1 MITSASTETQRPNG
15 RPETKGALPRIVQ
28 RFASN
33 KFAREGFIFASFIAL
48 TALMTWPWVT
58 RLRDACADPGDPY
71 LVSWI
76 LWWDYH
82 QTFTAPLHL
91 FDANIFYP
99 LHQTLAFS
107 ENDWG
112 ISLLFFPLFALG
124 LQPLTVNSVATFL
137 GFAFCGYGAFRLTRT
152 LTASNGAAL
161 MAGLIFAFIPYRF
174 HLLSQLHYVFTG
186 WMPLALE
193 ALVLFARERSPRRAT
208 WLAVA
213 FTMNGLSCVSWFVLS
228 LVPLGLSFVYLSIR
242 YRLLSDRKFWI
253 RGAVAASAS
262 ILVLL
267 PFMLPYYLVSK
278 AYGFTW
284 GPEVVARNSSTA
296 TRWLVAENRHLLWK
310 GFGDNFGG
318 SGPRM
323 FTGLLA
329 PLLAVAALLL
339 PALRR
344 SSVVNSKSEAEIP
357 ITNENVHE
365 HGSSKWIVW
374 LDGFAIV
381 GVIFAVLSL
390 GWRGSVTHPFLGRF
404 FAGDTLHRSLFVFA
418 AAILLRLIVA
428 YPAWLRRTMG
438 ETNLIA
444 QIRNWRRGEPLWW
457 RAIWGIANLVISI
470 TVIAA
475 IIALLSDWKRVGHP
489 LLGTF
494 FAAARLDQVVLV
506 FVLALIV
513 RLSLT
518 YPLLLRR
525 ATGAKNLIEHIRD
538 PQSSDALWLGT
549 IWLVTGFFMSL
560 GTNSWFYRILYD
572 LIFLFRG
579 MREPS
584 RAAMVADLGLAVLA
598 GVGAMKLTAALTR
611 GRRHLRPAMA
621 LSLIIL
627 AVLFELR
634 AAPLP
639 FERGAVNPD
648 ELTLRLKQTP
658 MRGGLVELPTG
669 TGTLPHLYMLRAADH
684 GKPLI
689 NAISTFVP
697 PHAWEIESLSRS
709 IPIPTKLL
717 DAMEKVPTSYLVI
730 HNPLIEA
737 ERRQSYESFLAV
749 GLSTGRLRFIK
760 RYGAGDDLYAVV
772 KTEPNAQSEAPL
784 PFPVAAHEWAA
795 TIREDQANLLV
806 SPNRAQILY
815 RIHLATTGRLPVYAE
830 FMKDA
835 EAVAKGVTLESDDQ
849 DQSFNN
855 NLRQFVA
862 GWVNREP
869 FIHTFRD
876 LNDTQFVDQLISH
889 AGIKLD
895 PQEQADLVSELSS
908 KRETRAGIL
917 LKIAGDRRFI
927 EKEKDRSIVLLHYFA
942 YLHRNPGDPP
952 DKDMNG
958 FEFWIQDL
966 ARERNP
972 AKLSLAFGNSI
983 EYRRSKE
990 RK

>member
-1 MITSASTETQRPNG
+1 
-15 RPETKGALPRIVQ
+15 
-28 RFASN
+28 
-33 KFAREGFIFASFIAL
+33 
-48 TALMTWPWVT
+48 
-58 RLRDACADPGDPY
+58 
-71 LVSWI
+71 
-76 LWWDYH
+76 
-82 QTFTAPLHL
+82 
-91 FDANIFYP
+91 
-99 LHQTLAFS
+99 
-107 ENDWG
+107 
-112 ISLLFFPLFALG
+112 
-124 LQPLTVNSVATFL
+124 
-137 GFAFCGYGAFRLTRT
+137 
-152 LTASNGAAL
+152 
-161 MAGLIFAFIPYRF
+161 
-174 HLLSQLHYVFTG
+174 
-186 WMPLALE
+186 
-193 ALVLFARERSPRRAT
+193 
-208 WLAVA
+208 
-213 FTMNGLSCVSWFVLS
+213 
-228 LVPLGLSFVYLSIR
+228 
-242 YRLLSDRKFWI
+242 RKFWI

-284 GPEVVARNSSTA
+284 GPEVVARNSSSA
-296 TRWLVAENRHLLWK
+296 TRWLVAESRHLLWK
-310 GFGDNFGG
+310 GFGENFGG

-344 SSVVNSKSEAEIP
+344 SSGDNSKSQSDSPAA
-357 ITNENVHE
+357 NENVHE
-365 HGSSKWIVW
+365 YGSSIKWVVW
-374 LDGFAIV
+374 LDGLAIV

-390 GWRGSVTHPFLGRF
+390 GWRGSLTHPFLGRF
-404 FAGDTLHRSLFVFA
+404 FAGDTLYRSLFVFSA
-418 AAILLRLIVA
+418 AVFLRLIVA

-438 ETNLIA
+438 ETSLIA
-444 QIRNWRRGEPLWW
+444 QSRNWRRGEPFWW

-475 IIALLSDWKRVGHP
+475 VLLDWTLFSNPGTVFARARVDQ
-489 LLGTF
+489 LL
-494 FAAARLDQVVLV
+494 LV
-506 FVLALIV
+506 FVLAVTV
-513 RLSLT
+513 RLSLA
-518 YPLLLRR
+518 YPLVLRR
-525 ATGAKNLIEHIRD
+525 ATGAKNLIEHIRN
-538 PQSSDALWLGT
+538 PQSNDALWLGT
-549 IWLVTGFFMSL
+549 IWLVTGFLMSL

-572 LIFLFRG
+572 LIFLFRS

-598 GVGAMKLTAALTR
+598 GVGAMKLTSALTR
-611 GRRHLRPAMA
+611 GRRRLRPAMA

-634 AAPLP
+634 AAPLRL
-639 FERGAVNPD
+639 ERGAVNPD

-709 IPIPTKLL
+709 TPIPTRLL

-737 ERRQSYESFLAV
+737 ERRPSYESFLAV

-772 KTEPNAQSEAPL
+772 KTEPNARTEAPL
-784 PFPVAAHEWAA
+784 PFPLALHEWSVM
-795 TIREDQANLLV
+795 IREDQANLLV
-806 SPNRAQILY
+806 SPNRAQSLF
-815 RIHLATTGRLPVYAE
+815 RIHLATTGRLPLYAE

-835 EAVAKGVTLESDDQ
+835 EALAKGVILETDDQ

-855 NLRQFVA
+855 NLREFVA
-862 GWVNREP
+862 SWVSREP
-869 FIHTFRD
+869 FTHAFRD
-876 LNDTQFVDQLISH
+876 LNDEQYVDQLLSH
-889 AGIKLD
+889 AGIKID
-895 PQEQADLVSELSS
+895 SQEQAALVSELSS
-908 KRETRAGIL
+908 KRETRAEIL
-917 LKIAGDRRFI
+917 LKIVGDRRFI
-927 EKEKDRSIVLLHYFA
+927 EKENYRSLVLLHYFA
-942 YLHRNPGDPP
+942 YLHRNPGEPP
-952 DKDMNG
+952 DKDLSG
-958 FEFWIQDL
+958 FDFWIQDL
-966 ARERNP
+966 ARERSP
-972 AKLSLAFGNSI
+972 TKLSLAFGNSI

>member
-99 LHQTLAFS
+99 LRQTLAFS
-107 ENDWG
+107 ENDYG

-124 LQPLTVNSVATFL
+124 FQPLTVNSIATFL

-152 LTASNGAAL
+152 LTASNGAAW
-161 MAGLIFAFIPYRF
+161 MAGLVFAFIPYRF

-193 ALVLFARERSPRRAT
+193 ALVLFARERSPRRTA

-228 LVPLGLSFVYLSIR
+228 LVPLALSLIFLSIR
-242 YRLLSDRKFWI
+242 YRLLSDRKFWM
-253 RGAVAASAS
+253 RGAIAASAS

-296 TRWLVAENRHLLWK
+296 TRWLVAESRHLLWK

-344 SSVVNSKSEAEIP
+344 SSGDNSKSQSDSPAA
-357 ITNENVHE
+357 NENVHE
-365 HGSSKWIVW
+365 YGSSIKWVVW
-374 LDGFAIV
+374 LDGLAIV
-381 GVIFAVLSL
+381 GAIFAVLSL
-390 GWRGSVTHPFLGRF
+390 GWRGSLTHPFLGRF
-404 FAGDTLHRSLFVFA
+404 FAGDTLYRSLFIFGAAVF
-418 AAILLRLIVA
+418 LRLLVA

-457 RAIWGIANLVISI
+457 RVIWGMANLVISI
-470 TVIAA
+470 TVIAVVFT
-475 IIALLSDWKRVGHP
+475 LLLDWTRFSNP
-489 LLGTF
+489 GTF
-494 FAAARLDQVVLV
+494 FDRARVDQLLLV
-506 FVLALIV
+506 FVLAVIV

-525 ATGAKNLIEHIRD
+525 ATGAKNLIEHIRN
-538 PQSSDALWLGT
+538 PQSDDALWLGT

-572 LIFLFRG
+572 LIFLFRS

-598 GVGAMKLTAALTR
+598 GLGAMKLTAALTR
-611 GRRHLRPAMA
+611 GRWHLRPAMA

-634 AAPLP
+634 AAPLRL
-639 FERGAVNPD
+639 ERGAVNPD

-697 PHAWEIESLSRS
+697 PHAWEIESLSRTT
-709 IPIPTKLL
+709 PIPTKLL

-737 ERRQSYESFLAV
+737 ERRASYESFLAM
-749 GLSTGRLRFIK
+749 GISTGRLRFIK
-760 RYGAGDDLYAVV
+760 RYGTGDDLYALV
-772 KTEPNAQSEAPL
+772 KTEPEVKSEGAL
-784 PFPVAAHEWAA
+784 PFALSAHEWAA
-795 TIREDQANLLV
+795 MIQEDQTNMLAPSATRCQTLFRL
-806 SPNRAQILY
+806 
-815 RIHLATTGRLPVYAE
+815 HLASTGTLPRYAE
-830 FMKDA
+830 FIK
-835 EAVAKGVTLESDDQ
+835 EVATVARGVIMESEDQ
-849 DQSFNN
+849 DQSFQD
-855 NLRQFVA
+855 NLRRLAEQWVA
-862 GWVNREP
+862 RAADP
-869 FIHTFRD
+869 D
-876 LNDTQFVDQLISH
+876 DAQYVDRLL
-889 AGIKLD
+889 ANGGLKLD
-895 PQEQADLVSELSS
+895 VHERAALIDGLSS
-908 KRETRAGIL
+908 KRETRAAIL
-917 LKIAGDRRFI
+917 MKIVGDQRFV
-927 EKEKDRSIVLLHYFA
+927 EKENYRSLILLHYFA
-942 YLHRNPGDPP
+942 YLHRNPGEPP
-952 DKDMNG
+952 DKDLSG
-958 FEFWIQDL
+958 FDFWIQDL
-966 ARERNP
+966 SRERNP
-972 AKLSLAFGNSI
+972 AKLTIAFRNSI
-983 EYRRSKE
+983 EYRQSKE
-990 RK
+990 GK

>member
-1 MITSASTETQRPNG
+1 MITSASIETQRPNG
-15 RPETKGALPRIVQ
+15 RSETKGALPRIVQ

-33 KFAREGFIFASFIAL
+33 KFAREGFIFASFVAL
-48 TALMTWPWVT
+48 TALMTWPWVM

-82 QTFTAPLHL
+82 QTFTAPWHL

-107 ENDWG
+107 ENDYG

-124 LQPLTVNSVATFL
+124 FQPLTVNSIATFL

-152 LTASNGAAL
+152 LTGSNGAAW
-161 MAGLIFAFIPYRF
+161 MAGLVFAFIPYRF

-193 ALVLFARERSPRRAT
+193 ALVLFARERSPKRAA
-208 WLAVA
+208 WLAIA

-228 LVPLGLSFVYLSIR
+228 LVPLALSFVYLSIR

-253 RGAVAASAS
+253 RGAIAASAS

-267 PFMLPYYLVSK
+267 PFMLPYYAVSK

-284 GPEVVARNSSTA
+284 GPEVVARNSSAA
-296 TRWLVAENRHLLWK
+296 TRWLAAESRHLLWK
-310 GFGDNFGG
+310 GFGDKLGG
-318 SGPRM
+318 GGPQM

-329 PLLAVAALLL
+329 PLLAAAALLL
-339 PALRR
+339 PALR
-344 SSVVNSKSEAEIP
+344 SSVNSSKSEAVSAAVD
-357 ITNENVHE
+357 ENGYNY
-365 HGSSKWIVW
+365 GSSVKWVVW
-374 LDGFAIV
+374 LDGLAVV

-390 GWRGSVTHPFLGRF
+390 GWRGSGTHPLLGRF
-404 FAGDTLHRSLFVFA
+404 FAGDTLYRSLFVFA
-418 AAILLRLIVA
+418 AAILLRLLVA
-428 YPAWLRRTMG
+428 YPAWLRRTTG
-438 ETNLIA
+438 ETGLIT

-457 RAIWGIANLVISI
+457 RAIWGTANLVISI

-475 IIALLSDWKRVGHP
+475 IFALLSDWTRFARP
-489 LLGTF
+489 LPGTF
-494 FAAARLDQVVLV
+494 FAEARLDQLLLV
-506 FVLALIV
+506 FVLAVTV

-525 ATGAKNLIEHIRD
+525 ATGARNLIEHIRN
-538 PQSSDALWLGT
+538 PQSDDALWLGT
-549 IWLVTGFFMSL
+549 IWLVTGFLMSL

-572 LIFLFRG
+572 LIFLFRS

-598 GVGAMKLTAALTR
+598 GVGAMKLTAPLTR
-611 GRRHLRPAMA
+611 GRRHFRPAMA

-634 AAPLP
+634 AAPLR
-639 FERGAVNPD
+639 FERGAIYPD

-669 TGTLPHLYMLRAADH
+669 NGILPHLYMLRAADH

-697 PHAWEIESLSRS
+697 PHAWEIESLSRTT
-709 IPIPTKLL
+709 PIPTKLL

-737 ERRQSYESFLAV
+737 DRRASYESFLAMGV
-749 GLSTGRLRFIK
+749 STGRLRFIK

-772 KTEPNAQSEAPL
+772 KTEPEVKSEGTL
-784 PFPVAAHEWAA
+784 PFALSTHEWAA
-795 TIREDQANLLV
+795 MIQEDQANMLV
-806 SPNRAQILY
+806 PSATRCQTLY
-815 RIHLATTGRLPVYAE
+815 RLHLANTGTLPRYAE
-830 FMKDA
+830 FIKD
-835 EAVAKGVTLESDDQ
+835 VATVARGVIMVSEDQ
-849 DQSFNN
+849 DQSFQD
-855 NLRQFVA
+855 NLRRLVEELVA
-862 GWVNREP
+862 READP
-869 FIHTFRD
+869 D
-876 LNDTQFVDQLISH
+876 DAQYVDRLLAN
-889 AGIKLD
+889 AGLKLD
-895 PQEQADLVSELSS
+895 VNERAALIDSLSS
-908 KRETRAGIL
+908 RRETRAAIL
-917 LKIAGDRRFI
+917 MKVVSDQRFV
-927 EKEKDRSIVLLHYFA
+927 EKENDRSLVLLHYFA
-942 YLHRNPGDPP
+942 YLRRNPSEPP
-952 DKDMNG
+952 DKDSSG
-958 FEFWIQDL
+958 FDFWVQDL

-972 AKLSLAFGNSI
+972 AKLTIAFRNSI
-983 EYRRSKE
+983 EYRRRKE
-990 RK
+990 GK